1 MDKLPPNNITFIINI
16 TFGGSFSRC
25 AEPIRLKDR
34 KLKQVDPELLCKESN
49 PTDST
54 QEDQTDPTDSAEP
67 IPFRSKPDA
76 TTTCHTY
83 LFPQIRMDCSNRGKL
98 TVHLNSPDPFSSLCS
113 ALNLSVL
120 SEYTTFL
127 TQKRGQ
133 EKYQDFMSVS
143 SYACD

>member
-1 MDKLPPNNITFIINI
+1 MDKLPQNNN
-16 TFGGSFSRC
+16 TFGGSLSRC

-49 PTDST
+49 PTDGT
-54 QEDQTDPTDSAEP
+54 QGDQTDPTDSAEP

-98 TVHLNSPDPFSSLCS
+98 TVHLNCSDPFSSLYS

>member
-16 TFGGSFSRC
+16 TFGGSLSRC
-25 AEPIRLKDR
+25 ADPIRLKDR
-34 KLKQVDPELLCKESN
+34 KLKQVNPEVLCKESD
-49 PTDST
+49 PTGGT

-98 TVHLNSPDPFSSLCS
+98 TVHLNSPDPFSALYS
-113 ALNLSVL
+113 APNLSVL
-120 SEYTTFL
+120 SDYTTCFL
-127 TQKRGQ
+127 CRKEFRKNTKTL
-133 EKYQDFMSVS
+133 
-143 SYACD
+143 CL